1 MTIIYIYFRI
11 LLGFM
16 SKLLNGVIG
25 AGVGLLVAAIIL
37 PIALTTMADANMT
50 GVDSTVTIV
59 VTILMPILCAVGVA
73 LRFLPEDTF

>member
-1 MTIIYIYFRI
+1 
-11 LLGFM
+11 M

-50 GVDSTVTIV
+50 GVDATVSIV

-73 LRFLPEDTF
+73 LRFLPDDIGQ

>member
-1 MTIIYIYFRI
+1 
-11 LLGFM
+11 M

-50 GVDSTVTIV
+50 GVDATVTIV

-73 LRFLPEDTF
+73 LRFLPDDVV

>member
-1 MTIIYIYFRI
+1 
-11 LLGFM
+11 M
-16 SKLLNGVIG
+16 SRLLNGVIG

-50 GVDSTVTIV
+50 GVDATVSIV

-73 LRFLPEDTF
+73 LRFLPEDVV

>member
-1 MTIIYIYFRI
+1 
-11 LLGFM
+11 M

-50 GVDSTVTIV
+50 GVDATVTIV
-59 VTILMPILCAVGVA
+59 VTILMPILCAVGVS
-73 LRFLPEDTF
+73 LRFLPDDVV

>member
-1 MTIIYIYFRI
+1 MAR
-11 LLGFM
+11 
-16 SKLLNGVIG
+16 LLNGIIG

-50 GVDSTVTIV
+50 GVDATVVVV
-59 VTILMPILCAVGVA
+59 VTILMPILASIGIA

>member
-1 MTIIYIYFRI
+1 
-11 LLGFM
+11 M

>member
-1 MTIIYIYFRI
+1 
-11 LLGFM
+11 M
-16 SKLLNGVIG
+16 SRLLNGVIG

-50 GVDSTVTIV
+50 GVDATVSIV

>member
-1 MTIIYIYFRI
+1 
-11 LLGFM
+11 M
-16 SKLLNGVIG
+16 SRLLNGVIG

-50 GVDSTVTIV
+50 GVDATVSIV

-73 LRFLPEDTF
+73 LRFLPDDVV

>member
-1 MTIIYIYFRI
+1 
-11 LLGFM
+11 M

-50 GVDSTVTIV
+50 GVDATVSIV

-73 LRFLPEDTF
+73 LRFLPDDVV

>member
-1 MTIIYIYFRI
+1 
-11 LLGFM
+11 
-16 SKLLNGVIG
+16 
-25 AGVGLLVAAIIL
+25 
-37 PIALTTMADANMT
+37 MADANMT